1 VATHSDSF
9 SVPYV
14 ATKRASDPD
23 RLQLAGWLHERDR
36 PIAAIIFTAQV
47 LDLAEAQLG
56 ENKRSQRA
64 ASRASCPNHSTER
77 CWSTPWTASLRTLS
91 ARPCPFNVVRPDPRP
106 LNTCRSVTVR
116 AGERMGARRR
126 LYLSAA
132 VSSSRQSRG

>member
-9 SVPYV
+9 SVSYV

-77 CWSTPWTASLRTLS
+77 CWSTPSFRTLS
-91 ARPCPFNVVRPDPRP
+91 ARPCPFRRSAPRSA
-106 LNTCRSVTVR
+106 TAAMRGRSLTFR
-116 AGERMGARRR
+116 HASERMCAQRVDHRAEEAFPGW
-126 LYLSAA
+126 
-132 VSSSRQSRG
+132 GE